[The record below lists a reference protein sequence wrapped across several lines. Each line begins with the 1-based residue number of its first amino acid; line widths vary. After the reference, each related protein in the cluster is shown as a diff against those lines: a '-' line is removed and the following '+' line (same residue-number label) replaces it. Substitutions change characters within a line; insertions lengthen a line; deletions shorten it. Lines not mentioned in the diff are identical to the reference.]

1 MALVMALLCL
11 GTFQLFVLPRVL
23 LPVSPW
29 WGLLLIPC
37 VLSTTTN
44 WSLIHEAIHRLLSPD
59 HRLNDAFGRVLAAFF
74 GSPFELLRF
83 PHLEHHRLN
92 GTVAD
97 RPEHYECARLTRGE
111 ARLRY
116 YPKLVVGIYMAELAG
131 TLICLMPDFVL
142 RRVVR
147 LFPKANE
154 DDDRA
159 ETYLLQPGRLAQFR
173 FDACCVIVLYAAAFL
188 CYGPYWPFLALSI
201 VARGVIV
208 SIADNSYHYGA
219 PLGAGPRSA
228 YNLKLP
234 GGAAVLHFN
243 LHRVHHLHPTLP
255 WSGLP
260 AAFEADADKYDVGY
274 ASAMLR
280 QFRGPISDRE
290 YTRAS

>member
-1 MALVMALLCL
+1 MVLVTAFLCV
-11 GTFQLFVLPRVL
+11 GVFQLFGLPRL
-23 LPVSPW
+23 LPVNPW
-29 WGLLLIPC
+29 WALLLVPS

-44 WSLIHEAIHRLLSPD
+44 WSLIHEAIHRLLVPSR
-59 HRLNDAFGRVLAAFF
+59 RLNDVCGRALAVFF

-97 RPEHYECARLTRGE
+97 RPEHYEHARLSRCE
-111 ARLRY
+111 ATLRY
-116 YPKLVVGIYMAELAG
+116 YPRLVVGIYATELAG
-131 TLICLMPDFVL
+131 TLICLMPNLVL

-147 LFPKANE
+147 LFPKVHE

-159 ETYLLQPGRLAQFR
+159 ETYLLKRGRLAQFR
-173 FDACCVIVLYAAAFL
+173 FDACCVITLYAVAFW
-188 CYGPYWPFLALSI
+188 CYGTYWPLLALSI
-201 VARGVIV
+201 LARGVIV

-228 YNLKLP
+228 YNLRLP
-234 GGAAVLHFN
+234 GGAGILHFN

-260 AAFEADADKYDVGY
+260 AAFEADAERYDVGY

-280 QFRGPISDRE
+280 QFRGPISDRD
-290 YTRAS
+290 YARTS